1 MIKMVEQYTIKELY
15 IILGELIA
23 DGYGNREFQLW
34 YDSECAYTS
43 IPKGSSITLINKAVR
58 FTDYD
63 DGKCHLTEEMMN
75 MINKNEGLKEKI
87 HHSVKEAEKVECCCN
102 PCVVEEY
109 VKKAIGE
116 D

>member
-1 MIKMVEQYTIKELY
+1 MSKYYTIKELY

-23 DGYGNREFQLW
+23 DGYGNREFQLL
-34 YDSECAYTS
+34 YDSECVFTS
-43 IPKGSSITLINKAVR
+43 IPKGSSITLMSKAVR

-63 DGKCHLTEEMMN
+63 DGKCHLNDKMMN
-75 MINKNEGLKEKI
+75 MINEGKSLKEKI
-87 HHSVKEAEKVECCCN
+87 YQSINEANNVQCSCN

-109 VKKAIGE
+109 VKKTIGE